1 MIHIIYV
8 IQSCRF
14 GPIATS
20 TSTTTRVEHYIPQF
34 LSKTKQDQ
42 YDILVTGINTDQPEF
57 NSTNT
62 TITIAVQKFVL
73 TTKRFSDIE

>member
-1 MIHIIYV
+1 M

-34 LSKTKQDQ
+34 LSKTKQEQ

-62 TITIAVQKFVL
+62 TITIAVQKFVS
-73 TTKRFSDIE
+73 TKRFSEIE